1 MIQRGENWKVGLFV
15 VGVLTVGVLGLVALG
30 ARGLSRPT
38 VELVAFF
45 DESIEGLSVGT
56 PVKFRGVN
64 VGEVSSIAF
73 APDRRHVQV
82 GIATYV
88 DAMKGLGVED
98 DASVIS
104 ATRQLEDEGIRLR
117 IIRSALTGFTYLEAD
132 VFDAVTN
139 PVQELP
145 FDKPFNYVPT
155 EPSTLKSLEDD
166 LSATLSDFPE
176 LTRATI
182 RVVNEISATLDD
194 LALAE
199 TSARLNAVLA
209 RAEAK
214 LGAIDMEAVDA
225 LVNELRGIA
234 AAVDR
239 EALTRGT
246 GAIDD
251 LTSSAGRVLDQLEE
265 QTAELGETLATVN
278 AAADTITTEF
288 AAAELGATAQALRG
302 AATALEALSVEG
314 ARAGQQ
320 AGPALRELER
330 ALAAIGALARR
341 LEREPASVI
350 FGPADED

>member
-15 VGVLTVGVLGLVALG
+15 VGVLTAGVLGLAALG

-64 VGEVSSIAF
+64 VGEVSDIAF
-73 APDRRHVQV
+73 APDRRHVQI
-82 GIATYV
+82 GIAAYV

-98 DASVIS
+98 DASVMS

-132 VFDAVTN
+132 VFDAATR
-139 PVQELP
+139 PVQQLP

-166 LSATLSDFPE
+166 LSATLAEFPE
-176 LTRATI
+176 LMRAAL
-182 RVVNEISATLDD
+182 RVVNELSANLDD

-209 RAEAK
+209 RVEAK
-214 LGAIDMEAVDA
+214 LGAIDMESVDA
-225 LVNELRGIA
+225 LVDELRGIA

-239 EALTRGT
+239 EALARGT

-251 LTSSAGRVLDQLEE
+251 LATSAGRVLGELEE
-265 QTAELGETLATVN
+265 QTARLGDTLDSTR
-278 AAADTITTEF
+278 AAADVVTSEL
-288 AAAELGATAQALRG
+288 AAAELGATAAALRD
-302 AATALEALSVEG
+302 AATALEAVAQEG

-341 LEREPASVI
+341 LEREPSSVI
-350 FGPADED
+350 FGTAGD